1 MLILIKQMENQMY
14 KYPIKVVSQ
23 MTGLS
28 VFVIRAWEK
37 RYNVVEPDR
46 SDTNRRM
53 YSEEDIEKLKLL
65 NDAIHLGHNIG
76 GIANLSAKELKSL
89 LKKEN
94 QELSEPSSIIV
105 KSEPDKNIQE
115 ILTECISSIKNYDA
129 KQLESILLNTS
140 TKFTQPVLI
149 EELIVPLVY
158 KIGEMWHDGEIRVA
172 NEHLASSVVRS
183 FLFNLLEAYS
193 INDSAPVMVSATP
206 RGQEH
211 ELGALIAGVVAAS
224 SGWKVIYLG
233 ASLPAEEI
241 SSVVSYLNAR
251 VVALSII
258 YPNDDPHLKQ
268 ELKKIHQLLPAG
280 VSMIAG
286 GRAANGYYD
295 VLDEIGAVIVKNTK
309 QLRMELEAIRENKY
323 N

>member
-1 MLILIKQMENQMY
+1 
-14 KYPIKVVSQ
+14 
-23 MTGLS
+23 
-28 VFVIRAWEK
+28 
-37 RYNVVEPDR
+37 
-46 SDTNRRM
+46 M
-53 YSEEDIEKLKLL
+53 YSEDDIEKLKLL

-94 QELSEPSSIIV
+94 QESSEPSSIIV

-211 ELGALIAGVVAAS
+211 ELGALIVGVVAAS